1 MRVGRDRM
9 KKIFIYFLI
18 LIFICFAIPIIF
30 TQEFSSRTS
39 SQDIVNTEVSN
50 ETIAQESTYDYDKYS
65 TIKLLHTDT
74 DKVEEIQLDEY
85 LYGVVSAEMPASFE
99 EEALKAQAVV
109 ARTYTIYKIVN
120 NDGKHG
126 EADICDDSGCC
137 QAWISKED
145 RLEKWD
151 EDKREENWNKIVD
164 AVNSTQGKI
173 ITYEGKPINAFFHS
187 NSGGATEAPIDVWG
201 GSGYPYLQSV
211 ATAGEDAYSQYS
223 SEATFSKEEFEEK
236 IKEVH
241 SDFEI
246 DFDEKDCIKVEEYTD
261 GNRVKTVKIGNLE
274 LSGVEVRTIFGLRSA
289 NFKVTINDNEI
300 KFEVTGYGHGV
311 GMSQTGADSLAKE
324 GQSYEDIIHHYYTD
338 VEIEELT

>member
-50 ETIAQESTYDYDKYS
+50 ETIAQESTYDYDKYN

-74 DKVEEIQLDEY
+74 DKVEDIQLDEY

-151 EDKREENWNKIVD
+151 ENKREENWNKIVD
-164 AVNSTQGKI
+164 AVKSTQGKI

-338 VEIEELT
+338 VEIEDM

>member
-1 MRVGRDRM
+1 M

-50 ETIAQESTYDYDKYS
+50 ETIAQESTYDYDKYN

-74 DKVEEIQLDEY
+74 DKVEDIQLDEY

-151 EDKREENWNKIVD
+151 ENKREENWNKIVD
-164 AVNSTQGKI
+164 AVKSTQGKI

>member
-1 MRVGRDRM
+1 M

-50 ETIAQESTYDYDKYS
+50 ETIAQESTYDYDKYN

-151 EDKREENWNKIVD
+151 ENKREENWNKIVD
-164 AVNSTQGKI
+164 AVKSTQGKI

>member
-1 MRVGRDRM
+1 M

-50 ETIAQESTYDYDKYS
+50 ETIAQESTYDYDKYN
-65 TIKLLHTDT
+65 TIKLLHADA

-164 AVNSTQGKI
+164 AVKSTQGKI

-338 VEIEELT
+338 VEIEDM